1 MAGRNTARALV
12 LLGLVVFSVLMLVP
26 TIVEFTTEPVIGE
39 DGQVVQTEPALPE
52 WYTDI
57 FDQKM
62 VLGLDLQGGIH
73 LQYKVDVEQA
83 LRRKAVQ
90 IAGSLEA
97 QLKSEREVEVT
108 AKPLS
113 DDEIED
119 IDDVVTV
126 RVTFP
131 DEASTDK
138 LDTDF
143 INRFFPNFEVAGID
157 GTVATLV
164 MSDTAIEE
172 FQEGAINQAIETI
185 ERRINAFGVAEST
198 ISKRGDTE
206 LVVQLPGIKEEDF
219 AAAKEKL
226 AQTGQLR
233 FQIVDR
239 TAAQGEFY
247 QKVGARAPTAD
258 NWPAELDDALK
269 IHKVSTGTASV
280 RSTSREILEYMVDG
294 QFDDDHLIGYQ
305 QSFAK
310 VGDRNLQSIENLSE
324 IQEDQL
330 RRLTGNP
337 EELARAL
344 GDDDSIVPV
353 YEAHFLYRKAGM
365 SGENVTDASVGYD
378 QFNKPVVQMAFDQVD
393 ADKFYEMTKQY
404 TKELMAILIDDVVY
418 SAPRI
423 KEPIPGGRV
432 QIEMGAAGNQAFK
445 EAKALVA
452 VLKSGAL
459 QAPLRKLYDTQ
470 VGPSLGAD
478 SVAAGRLS
486 IIVGFCAVILF
497 MGIYYKFAGLVA
509 DLALLLNLLFVMAGL
524 TAFGATLTLPG
535 IAGIVLTVG
544 MAVDANVLI
553 FERIREE
560 RRLGKSVRAA
570 IDAGYE
576 KAFSAIF
583 DANVTTAIAAIVLYQ
598 FGSGPIRGFAV
609 TLGIGIICSM
619 YTALVVTRLVFD
631 RMYGRGAE
639 PARMSI

>member
-1 MAGRNTARALV
+1 MGHNTPRALA
-12 LLGLVVFSVLMLVP
+12 LIALVTVSGLMLAP
-26 TIVEFTTEPVIGE
+26 TVVEFTAE
-39 DGQVVQTEPALPE
+39 DPEAAALPE

-73 LQYKVDVEQA
+73 LQYKVDIEQA
-83 LRRKAVQ
+83 LKRKAVQ
-90 IAGSLEA
+90 IAGTIEVQMKA
-97 QLKSEREVEVT
+97 EREVEVT
-108 AKPLS
+108 AKPG
-113 DDEIED
+113 DGETIDEITT
-119 IDDVVTV
+119 VT
-126 RVTFP
+126 VTFP
-131 DEASTDK
+131 DEESTDK
-138 LDTDF
+138 LDQDF
-143 INRFFPNFEVAGID
+143 VNRFIGSYEVAD
-157 GTVATLV
+157 VTDTVMTLV
-164 MSDTAIEE
+164 MSDQSIEE
-172 FQEGAINQAIETI
+172 FRTGAVDQAIETI

-198 ISKRGDTE
+198 ISRRGESE

-239 TAAQGEFY
+239 SPAQAEFY
-247 QKVGARAPTAD
+247 RKIGARKPDPAA
-258 NWPAELDDALK
+258 WPEELAGISQD
-269 IHKVSTGTASV
+269 HKVALAGPTVV
-280 RSTSREILEYMVDG
+280 RSTSREIIEYMVKD
-294 QFDDDHLIGYQ
+294 QYDADHMIGIQ
-305 QSFAK
+305 SSFAK
-310 VGDRNLQSIENLSE
+310 VGDANLQEIGNLSE
-324 IQEDQL
+324 LQEDATNKL
-330 RRLTGNP
+330 KGNL
-337 EELARAL
+337 EELHKAL
-344 GDDDSIVPV
+344 RDDDAIVPV
-353 YEAHFLYRKAGM
+353 YEPVFLFRKAGM

-378 QFNKPVVQMAFDQVD
+378 EFNRPVVNMAFDQVD
-393 ADKFYEMTKQY
+393 ADRFYKMTQQY
-404 TKELMAILIDDVVY
+404 TKELMAIMIDDEVY

-432 QIEMGAAGNQAFK
+432 QIEMGAVGNTAFK

-486 IIVGFCAVILF
+486 IIIGFCAVVVF
-497 MGIYYKFAGLVA
+497 MALYYKAAGFVA
-509 DLALLLNLLFVMAGL
+509 NLALLLNLLFVMAGL

-544 MAVDANVLI
+544 MAVDANVII

-560 RRLGKSVRAA
+560 LRVGKSVRAA
-570 IDAGYE
+570 IDTGYE

-583 DANVTTAIAAIVLYQ
+583 DANVTTAIAAVVLYQ

-609 TLGIGIICSM
+609 TLGIGIICSL
-619 YTALVVTRLVFD
+619 YTALMVTRLVFE

>member
-1 MAGRNTARALV
+1 MGGRNTVRALV
-12 LLGLVVFSVLMLVP
+12 LFGLVAVSVLMLVP
-26 TIVEFTTEPVIGE
+26 TIVDFSSEPVLGE
-39 DGQVVQTEPALPE
+39 DGKPVAAATLPG

-57 FDQKM
+57 FEQKM

-90 IAGSLEA
+90 TAGTIET
-97 QLKSEREVEVT
+97 QLKAEREIEVDAT
-108 AKPLS
+108 TSPDAT
-113 DDEIED
+113 DIDEIT
-119 IDDVVTV
+119 TV
-126 RVTFP
+126 RVSFP
-131 DEASTDK
+131 DEGSTDR
-138 LDTDF
+138 LDQEF
-143 INRFFPNFEVAGID
+143 VRKHVPNYEVAGVD
-157 GTVATLV
+157 GNVVTLV
-164 MSDTAIEE
+164 MSDDAIEE
-172 FQEGAINQAIETI
+172 FQTDAVDQAIETI

-226 AQTGQLR
+226 SQTGQLR

-247 QKVGARAPTAD
+247 QKVAGRRPTD
-258 NWPAELDDALK
+258 TNWPAALDEKLK
-269 IHKVSTGTASV
+269 RHKVAAGGQSL
-280 RSTSREILEYMVDG
+280 RSTSRELLEYMVEG
-294 QFDDDHLIGYQ
+294 QFDDDHLIGYEQ
-305 QSFAK
+305 IFVK
-310 VGDRNLQSIENLSE
+310 VGDPSLQPVTNLPEM
-324 IQEDQL
+324 QEDQV
-330 RRLTGNP
+330 RRLSGNAI
-337 EELARAL
+337 ELDKAL
-344 GDDDSIVPV
+344 GDPDAVVPA
-353 YEAHFLYRKAGM
+353 YEAWFLYRKAGM

-378 QFNKPVVQMAFDQVD
+378 QFNKPVVHMAFNAVD

-404 TKELMAILIDDVVY
+404 TKELMAIMIDEVVY

-478 SVAAGRLS
+478 SITAGRTAIL
-486 IIVGFCAVILF
+486 VGFGAVVFF
-497 MGIYYKFAGLVA
+497 MVVYYKFAGLVA
-509 DLALLLNLLFVMAGL
+509 NLALLLNVLFVMAGL

-535 IAGIVLTVG
+535 IAGIVLTIG

-560 RRLGKSVRAA
+560 LRLGKSVRSA
-570 IDAGYE
+570 IDVGYE

-583 DANVTTAIAAIVLYQ
+583 DGNITTAIAAVVLYQ

-619 YTALVVTRLVFD
+619 YTALIVTRLVFD
-631 RMYGRGAE
+631 RIYGRGAE